1 MLTLQVVLTKPE
13 EIWRLHS
20 ASTSQASLSY
30 GLQLVMAASREVSWG
45 CELEW
50 LRSPQWGFSMWLGHP
65 TTWWQ
70 LGSKEP
76 MKMSIADLF
85 IFYFY
90 WGIIAV
96 QCKFQ
101 GYNTVFT
108 FFKGYIPF
116 VVFIKYWLS
125 SLCCTLYPCSLFILY
140 GNCKSL
146 MAQCWKLYSII
157 PCILYTACQS
167 KS

>member
-1 MLTLQVVLTKPE
+1 MLTLQVVLTKPA

-20 ASTSQASLSY
+20 ASTCQASLSY

-50 LRSPQWGFSMWLGHP
+50 LLSPQWGFSMWLGHP
-65 TTWWQ
+65 Q
-70 LGSKEP
+70 CGSWVP
-76 MKMSIADLF
+76 RNQWRWALQISLFF
-85 IFYFY
+85 IFIEVLLLYN
-90 WGIIAV
+90 V
-96 QCKFQ
+96 KFQ
-101 GYNTVFT
+101 GYNIVFT

-146 MAQCWKLYSII
+146 TAQCCKLYSII
-157 PCILYTACQS
+157 PCILYAACQS